1 MARLAIVLGLLA
13 TLSGA
18 FYFSAKQAYGAH
30 FAISIA
36 ALAAAIWFAIR
47 NATAPA
53 WAALASLAIAGI
65 TGWLLPTAEVWH
77 AIFAHLFIGFAAM
90 TIVPDR
96 KLDPIDLGPWKAIR
110 PAAQIAPFAVF
121 AQIGMGAMYRHQ
133 ITDIIP
139 HMLGAII
146 VALLTLVAA
155 VVILQHFNQRRE
167 LKDAASS
174 LIGAVLL
181 QILLGIT
188 TFIMQLLEANTH
200 PVFAWIAAAHV
211 TVGSMVLAASIVVA
225 MEIRKN
231 FQGGRASARA
241 EL

>member
-1 MARLAIVLGLLA
+1 
-13 TLSGA
+13 
-18 FYFSAKQAYGAH
+18 
-30 FAISIA
+30 
-36 ALAAAIWFAIR
+36 
-47 NATAPA
+47 
-53 WAALASLAIAGI
+53 
-65 TGWLLPTAEVWH
+65 
-77 AIFAHLFIGFAAM
+77 
-90 TIVPDR
+90 
-96 KLDPIDLGPWKAIR
+96 
-110 PAAQIAPFAVF
+110 
-121 AQIGMGAMYRHQ
+121 
-133 ITDIIP
+133 
-139 HMLGAII
+139 MLGAII